1 MIASFIN
8 KRLEP
13 YYPQIVWTPCEAPD
27 FKGFIKS
34 GCGATMVDL
43 NSTYFGFNNISLV
56 ICNNRITHLDQ
67 SVELSRFLSC
77 PLLVVDHSVAPS
89 MLNTEYNNDFPVGP
103 VYQVAISNTI
113 YLSWNKI
120 QNIVLDYNPQDDKNI
135 EEWKTLII
143 KLSKTNIH
151 MTQREDLQYE
161 NARTT

>member
-1 MIASFIN
+1 MIASLIN

-13 YYPQIVWTPCEAPD
+13 YYPHIVWTPCEAPN
-27 FKGFIKS
+27 FKGFIRS

-43 NSTYFGFNNISLV
+43 NSTYFGFNNISLI

-89 MLNTEYNNDFPVGP
+89 MLNTEYNNDFRVGP